1 MGRAKQMQIEIE
13 ERGFS
18 VPCDKHV
25 CAKLF
30 RGHRFIID
38 YIGEHGVL
46 GCCDYTHKPTQVVPL
61 EDVVAFIMPRF
72 RSYFEDPAEECSY
85 ESGGDD
91 EEWEGSGFH
100 KEYGYILPNSRAI
113 FSTREA
119 LCELGLELGNET
131 LFEDIA
137 SSFINDSWV
146 LVDPYGNTVD
156 EELQW
161 TWEQF
166 AKDVINSKKQGIED
180 DVILQ
185 QHKNRL
191 DDIVCEIRRNL
202 SELIEVLPT
211 GKLLYRCVYYNTL
224 PKSITASNI
233 WAPPADKASSQRMSR
248 EGQSRF
254 YASFDK
260 ETPLLEAQT
269 SGDEIGLLGMF
280 QFVEDTN
287 VLDLT
292 NLPFRSFMDVEDFFS
307 WRFLQQFT
315 NYIAQPVPANERY
328 EYVPTQIMRDVFENN
343 IPEIQGIMYRSCKD
357 ESKTNVVMFW
367 DNHSCAHHINL
378 NSYKVIK

>member
-13 ERGFS
+13 GRGYS

-25 CAKLF
+25 CAELF

-38 YIGEHGVL
+38 YIGEHGVP

-100 KEYGYILPNSRAI
+100 KEYGYILPDSRTI

-119 LCELGLELGNET
+119 LCELGLELENGI
-131 LFEDIA
+131 LFEDIV
-137 SSFINDSWV
+137 SSFNNDSWV
-146 LVDPYGNTVD
+146 LVDPYGNIVD

-191 DDIVCEIRRNL
+191 DDIVYEIKRNL
-202 SELIEVLPT
+202 PELIKVLQA
-211 GKLLYRCVYYNTL
+211 GKPLYRCVYYSNP

-233 WAPPADKASSQRMSR
+233 WAPPTDKASSQRMSR

-254 YASFDK
+254 YASFDE
-260 ETPLLEAQT
+260 ETPLFEAQT
-269 SGDEIGLLGMF
+269 SGDEIGLLGTF
-280 QFVEDTN
+280 LLVEDTN

-292 NLPFRSFMDVEDFFS
+292 NLPSRSFMDVEDFFS

-367 DNHSCAHHINL
+367 DNKTCGKYIRL
-378 NSYKVIK
+378 ETYKEIK